1 MPAPKGSK
9 FNPVTRRF
17 EMPGASS
24 KKKPSPPRDARGHFI
39 PPAGDVPKAVPD
51 ARDYTS
57 QGTPEPDEEGPP
69 RPISRGTPE
78 SEDKPVDNE
87 DAPFVTAKDVKDKAG
102 WQGQARD
109 DKDPTQRGFI
119 ADLIAG
125 SLQELHE
132 TEVVIFNHPAFQHT
146 PAKERIDMALGRYVE
161 ANLDPT
167 KYGIVV
173 LLVAL
178 VVSELAPFAI
188 YARDV
193 NAAKKAAEGKRK
205 GKA

>member
-1 MPAPKGSK
+1 MG
-9 FNPVTRRF
+9 
-17 EMPGASS
+17 
-24 KKKPSPPRDARGHFI
+24 RG
-39 PPAGDVPKAVPD
+39 G
-51 ARDYTS
+51 
-57 QGTPEPDEEGPP
+57 G
-69 RPISRGTPE
+69 
-78 SEDKPVDNE
+78 
-87 DAPFVTAKDVKDKAG
+87 G
-102 WQGQARD
+102 WQGPARD

-132 TEVVIFNHPAFQHT
+132 TEVIIFNHNAFQHT

-178 VVSELAPFAI
+178 IVSELGPFAI

-193 NAAKKAAEGKRK
+193 NAAKKKQVPDTKGRK
-205 GKA
+205 K